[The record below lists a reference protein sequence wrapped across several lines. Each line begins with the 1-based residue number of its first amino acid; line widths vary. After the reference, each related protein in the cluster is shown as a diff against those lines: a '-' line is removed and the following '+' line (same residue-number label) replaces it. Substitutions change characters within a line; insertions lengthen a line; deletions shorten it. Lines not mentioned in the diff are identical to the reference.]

1 LRKKEDFDKKEFH
14 FGRKMLNLKAKE
26 EIMFYKESFKSPPVT
41 VEIDTKVKD

>member
-1 LRKKEDFDKKEFH
+1 MRKKEDFDKKEFH